1 MCGIAGYY
9 ASQPASPE
17 ILRAMTGVLAH
28 RGPDAEGYY
37 EAGPVHFGHRRL
49 SVLDV
54 AGSRQP
60 MVHRATGL
68 ALTYNGELYN
78 YRSLRDA
85 LRESGQIFHTQGD
98 TEVLLNAL
106 AQHGK
111 PALKELRGMFAF
123 AAWDPATRTLLL
135 ARDQLGVKP
144 LYYYWDGKLLA
155 FASELKALLRHP
167 GVARDIDLE
176 AINLFLECQYI
187 PAPRSI
193 YQHIKKL
200 PAGHALT
207 LRDGQLELSS
217 YWSVDYRD
225 KLQLD
230 EAEACRLVESELRA
244 SVAGMLASDV
254 PLGAFVSGGIDSS
267 LIAALMTDCL
277 AKSVD
282 TFNLGFVGDRVES
295 EHQQAAQVAR
305 HIGAR
310 HHPLMIA
317 PETVLD
323 AFDQWVDI
331 YDEPFADQAAL
342 PTMLLAAHARKQVT
356 VVLTGEGAD
365 EVFSGYDNYR
375 KRVNEERITRWLG
388 AAGSPFPALI
398 RRLPGAWRKDRIL
411 KAALKPLAERYVTI
425 PNVFDA
431 HLRPQ
436 IYTADFQQRTHERVA
451 AYAARFFDEC
461 NSADYL
467 DRLLHVD
474 SRLWLPDD
482 LLTKVDRAS
491 MAYSLEAR
499 VPYLDHQFVQ
509 ASARLS
515 STFKQH
521 GRTTKYILK
530 KVAEKY
536 LPHEI
541 VYRGK
546 QGFVMPLSE
555 WLTGGLQ
562 PLLKESLGPNGLQ
575 RRNLLTPRAI
585 QRLQAEN
592 ASGRKNHAGRLWT
605 LLVLERWF
613 QRYAPDFR
621 LEPED
626 VVTR

>member
-9 ASQPASPE
+9 ASQPGSPDL
-17 ILRAMTGVLAH
+17 LRAMTRTLTH

-37 EAGPVHFGHRRL
+37 EQGPVHFGHRRL

-54 AGSRQP
+54 AGSLQP
-60 MVHRATGL
+60 MVHQASGL
-68 ALTYNGELYN
+68 ALTYNGEPYN
-78 YRSLRDA
+78 YRALRDS
-85 LRESGQIFHTQGD
+85 LRESGQHFHTQGD

-106 AQHGK
+106 AQEGRQ
-111 PALKELRGMFAF
+111 ALKNLRGMFAF
-123 AAWDPATRTLLL
+123 AAWDPTTSTLLL

-144 LYYYWDGKLLA
+144 LYYYWDGKLLV
-155 FASELKALLRHP
+155 FASELKAVLAHP
-167 GVARDIDLE
+167 GVVRDLDLE

-193 YQHIKKL
+193 YKHIKKL

-207 LRDGQLELSS
+207 LNNGHLELFS

-225 KLQLD
+225 KLKLD
-230 EAEACRLVESELRA
+230 ESEACRLVEQELRA
-244 SVAGMLASDV
+244 SVEGMLVSDV

-267 LIAALMTDCL
+267 LIAALMSDCL
-277 AKSVD
+277 GKPVD
-282 TFNLGFVGDRVES
+282 TFNLGFLGDRVQS
-295 EHQQAAQVAR
+295 EHRQAALVAR

-310 HHPLMIA
+310 HHPLMIDPA
-317 PETVLD
+317 TVLG

-375 KRVNEERITRWLG
+375 KRVSEERITQWLG

-398 RRLPGAWRKDRIL
+398 RHLPGAWRKDRIL

-425 PNVFDA
+425 PNVFDE
-431 HLRPQ
+431 HLRPAV
-436 IYTADFQQRTHERVA
+436 YTPEFLRQTHERMA

-467 DRLLHVD
+467 DRLLYVD

-482 LLTKVDRAS
+482 LLTKVDRAT

-509 ASARLS
+509 TCAHLDPG
-515 STFKQH
+515 FKQR
-521 GRTTKYILK
+521 GRTTKYLLK
-530 KVAEKY
+530 KIAEKY

-541 VYRGK
+541 VHRGK

-555 WLTGGLQ
+555 WLTGGLR

-575 RRNLLTPRAI
+575 RRNLLMPQAI
-585 QRLQAEN
+585 ERLLAEN
-592 ASGRKNHAGRLWT
+592 ESGRKNHAGRLWA

-621 LEPED
+621 LESP
-626 VVTR
+626 

>member
-9 ASQPASPE
+9 ASQPGSPDL
-17 ILRAMTGVLAH
+17 LRAMTRTLTH

-37 EAGPVHFGHRRL
+37 EQGPVHFGHRRL

-54 AGSRQP
+54 AGSLQP
-60 MVHRATGL
+60 MVHQASGL

-78 YRSLRDA
+78 YRALRDS
-85 LRESGQIFHTQGD
+85 LRESGQHFHTQGD

-106 AQHGK
+106 AQGGRQ
-111 PALKELRGMFAF
+111 ALKNLRGMFAF
-123 AAWDPATRTLLL
+123 AAWDPTTSTLLL

-144 LYYYWDGKLLA
+144 LYYYWDGKLLV
-155 FASELKALLRHP
+155 FASELKAILAHP
-167 GVARDIDLE
+167 GVVRDLDLE

-193 YQHIKKL
+193 YKHIKKL

-207 LRDGQLELSS
+207 LNNGHLELFS

-225 KLQLD
+225 KLKLD
-230 EAEACRLVESELRA
+230 ESEACRLVEQELRA
-244 SVAGMLASDV
+244 SVEGMLVSDV

-267 LIAALMTDCL
+267 LIAALMSDCL
-277 AKSVD
+277 GKPVD
-282 TFNLGFVGDRVES
+282 TFNLGFLGDRVQS
-295 EHQQAAQVAR
+295 EHRQAALVAR

-310 HHPLMIA
+310 HHPLMIDPA
-317 PETVLD
+317 TVLG

-375 KRVNEERITRWLG
+375 KRVSEERITQWLG

-398 RRLPGAWRKDRIL
+398 RHLPGAWRKDRIL

-425 PNVFDA
+425 PNVFDE
-431 HLRPQ
+431 HLRPE
-436 IYTADFQQRTHERVA
+436 IYTPEFLRQTHERMA

-482 LLTKVDRAS
+482 LLTKVDRAT

-509 ASARLS
+509 ATARLDPG
-515 STFKQH
+515 FKQR
-521 GRTTKYILK
+521 GRTTKYLLK
-530 KVAEKY
+530 KIAEKY

-541 VYRGK
+541 VHRGK

-555 WLTGGLQ
+555 WLTGGLR

-575 RRNLLTPRAI
+575 RRNLLMPQAI
-585 QRLQAEN
+585 ERLLAEN
-592 ASGRKNHAGRLWT
+592 ESGRKNHAGRLWA

-621 LEPED
+621 LESP
-626 VVTR
+626 

>member
-9 ASQPASPE
+9 ATQPASPE
-17 ILRAMTGVLAH
+17 VLRAMTRALTH

-37 EAGPVHFGHRRL
+37 EAGPAHFGHRRL
-49 SVLDV
+49 SVLDL

-60 MVHRATGL
+60 MVHKGTGL

-78 YRSLRDA
+78 YRTLRES
-85 LRESGQIFHTQGD
+85 LRESGQVFHTQGD

-111 PALKELRGMFAF
+111 HALKELRGMFAF
-123 AAWDPATRTLLL
+123 AAWDPATQTLML

-144 LYYYWDGKLLA
+144 LYYYWDGRLLV
-155 FASELKALLRHP
+155 FGSELKAILAHP

-176 AINLFLECQYI
+176 AINLYLECQYI

-193 YQHIKKL
+193 YKHIKKL

-207 LRDGQLELSS
+207 LHDGQLDLFS

-225 KLQLD
+225 KLPLD
-230 EAEACRLVESELRA
+230 EEEACRLVEAELRA
-244 SVAGMLASDV
+244 SVEGMLVSDV

-277 AKSVD
+277 GKPVD
-282 TFNLGFVGDRVES
+282 TFNLGFLGDRLQS
-295 EHQQAAQVAR
+295 EHQQAAVVAR
-305 HIGAR
+305 HIGA
-310 HHPLMIA
+310 HHHSLMIA
-317 PETVLD
+317 PETVLG

-342 PTMLLAAHARKQVT
+342 PTMLLAEHARKDVT

-375 KRVNEERITRWLG
+375 KRVSEEKITRWLG
-388 AAGSPFPALI
+388 AANSPLPSLI
-398 RRLPGAWRKDRIL
+398 RHLPGAWRKDRIL

-425 PNVFDA
+425 PNVFDE
-431 HLRPQ
+431 HLREG
-436 IYTADFQQRTHERVA
+436 IYSTEFRHRTHERLA

-467 DRLLHVD
+467 DHLLYVD

-482 LLTKVDRAS
+482 LLTKVDRAT
-491 MAYSLEAR
+491 MAHSLEAR
-499 VPYLDHQFVQ
+499 VPYLDHRFVQ
-509 ASARLS
+509 ACAQIDSG
-515 STFKQH
+515 FKQH

-530 KVAEKY
+530 KIAEKY
-536 LPHEI
+536 LPREI
-541 VYRGK
+541 VHRGK

-555 WLTGGLQ
+555 WLAGGLN
-562 PLLKESLGPNGLQ
+562 PLLTESLGPGGLQ
-575 RRNLLTPRAI
+575 RRNLLRPQAI
-585 QRLQAEN
+585 ERLQRDN
-592 ASGRKNHAGRLWT
+592 DSGRKGHAGRLWT

-621 LEPED
+621 LESE
-626 VVTR
+626 

>member
-9 ASQPASPE
+9 ASQPGSPDL
-17 ILRAMTGVLAH
+17 LRAMTRTLTH

-37 EAGPVHFGHRRL
+37 EQGPVHFGHRRL

-54 AGSRQP
+54 AGSLQP
-60 MVHRATGL
+60 MVHQASGL

-78 YRSLRDA
+78 YRALRDS
-85 LRESGQIFHTQGD
+85 LRESGQHFHTQGD

-106 AQHGK
+106 AQGGRQ
-111 PALKELRGMFAF
+111 ALKNLRGMFAF
-123 AAWDPATRTLLL
+123 AAWDPTTSTLLL

-144 LYYYWDGKLLA
+144 LYYYWDGKLLV
-155 FASELKALLRHP
+155 FASELKAILAHP
-167 GVARDIDLE
+167 GVVRDLDLE

-193 YQHIKKL
+193 YKHIKKL

-207 LRDGQLELSS
+207 LNNGHLELFS

-225 KLQLD
+225 KLKLD
-230 EAEACRLVESELRA
+230 ESEACRLVEQELRA
-244 SVAGMLASDV
+244 SVEGMLVSDV

-267 LIAALMTDCL
+267 LIAALMSDCL
-277 AKSVD
+277 GKPVD
-282 TFNLGFVGDRVES
+282 TFNLGFLGDRVQS
-295 EHQQAAQVAR
+295 EHRQAALVAR

-310 HHPLMIA
+310 HHPLMIDPA
-317 PETVLD
+317 TVLG

-375 KRVNEERITRWLG
+375 KRVSEERITQWLG

-398 RRLPGAWRKDRIL
+398 RHLPGAWRKDRIL

-425 PNVFDA
+425 PNVFDE
-431 HLRPQ
+431 HLRPAV
-436 IYTADFQQRTHERVA
+436 YTPEFLRQTHERMA

-467 DRLLHVD
+467 DRLLYVD

-482 LLTKVDRAS
+482 LLTKVDRAT

-509 ASARLS
+509 TCAHLDPG
-515 STFKQH
+515 FKQR
-521 GRTTKYILK
+521 GRTTKYLLK
-530 KVAEKY
+530 KIAEKY

-541 VYRGK
+541 VHRGK

-555 WLTGGLQ
+555 WLTGGLR

-575 RRNLLTPRAI
+575 RRNLLMPQAI
-585 QRLQAEN
+585 ERLLAEN
-592 ASGRKNHAGRLWT
+592 ESGRKNHAGRLWA

-621 LEPED
+621 LESP
-626 VVTR
+626 

>member
-9 ASQPASPE
+9 ASQPGSPDL
-17 ILRAMTGVLAH
+17 LRAMTRTLTH

-37 EAGPVHFGHRRL
+37 EQGPVHFGHRRL

-54 AGSRQP
+54 AGSLQP
-60 MVHRATGL
+60 MVHQASGL

-78 YRSLRDA
+78 YRTLRDS
-85 LRESGQIFHTQGD
+85 LRESGQHFHTQGD

-106 AQHGK
+106 AQGGRQ
-111 PALKELRGMFAF
+111 ALKNLRGMFAF
-123 AAWDPATRTLLL
+123 AAWDPTTSTLLL

-144 LYYYWDGKLLA
+144 LYYYWDGKLLV
-155 FASELKALLRHP
+155 FASELKAILAHP
-167 GVARDIDLE
+167 GVVRDLDLE

-193 YQHIKKL
+193 YKHIKKL

-207 LRDGQLELSS
+207 LNNGHLELFS

-225 KLQLD
+225 KLKLD
-230 EAEACRLVESELRA
+230 ESEACRLVEQELRA
-244 SVAGMLASDV
+244 SVEGMLVSDV

-267 LIAALMTDCL
+267 LIAALMSDCL
-277 AKSVD
+277 GKPVD
-282 TFNLGFVGDRVES
+282 TFNLGFLGDRVQS
-295 EHQQAAQVAR
+295 EHRQAALVAR

-310 HHPLMIA
+310 HHPLMIDPA
-317 PETVLD
+317 TVLG

-375 KRVNEERITRWLG
+375 KRVSEERITQWLG

-398 RRLPGAWRKDRIL
+398 RHLPGAWRKDRIL

-425 PNVFDA
+425 PNVFDE
-431 HLRPQ
+431 HLRPAV
-436 IYTADFQQRTHERVA
+436 YTPEFLRQTHERMA

-482 LLTKVDRAS
+482 LLTKVDRAT

-499 VPYLDHQFVQ
+499 VPYLDHQFVHTC
-509 ASARLS
+509 AHLDPG
-515 STFKQH
+515 FKQR
-521 GRTTKYILK
+521 GRTTKYLLK
-530 KVAEKY
+530 KIAEKY

-541 VYRGK
+541 VHRGK

-555 WLTGGLQ
+555 WLTGGLR

-575 RRNLLTPRAI
+575 RRNLLMPQAI
-585 QRLQAEN
+585 ERLLAEN
-592 ASGRKNHAGRLWT
+592 ESGRKNHAGRLWA

-613 QRYAPDFR
+613 QRYASDFR
-621 LEPED
+621 LESP
-626 VVTR
+626 